1 MASPTATPT
10 PSHHR
15 HRHPPAITAV
25 QGIAGSIDR
34 FGQSFGPIL
43 GGWLLDLVGQVALA
57 LTLTLTLT
65 LTLSLSR
72 IACAPHCAPSRRQGP
87 APRRRARS

>member
-1 MASPTATPT
+1 MAIPAATPT

-43 GGWLLDLVGQVALA
+43 GGWLLDLVGQVALTLA
-57 LTLTLTLT
+57 FTLTLTLTLT
-65 LTLSLSR
+65 LTKPWLLDLVGH
-72 IACAPHCAPSRRQGP
+72 ARRLLEP
-87 APRRRARS
+87 APA